1 MYVGCECTKL
11 IGGGAGVGGTRGPKI
26 VFLDGPQNLMF
37 HGVTNH
43 NAKQSYYPMLTD
55 HTEETGPKDIRTIYF
70 RYLKNHVTELIS
82 IDL

>member
-1 MYVGCECTKL
+1 MAKSKFSRR
-11 IGGGAGVGGTRGPKI
+11 GGGRGGCPKI

-55 HTEETGPKDIRTIYF
+55 HI
-70 RYLKNHVTELIS
+70 
-82 IDL
+82 